1 MAETLAARLR
11 AGETVL
17 TAWSAIPEALVAEYC
32 ARAGFDAVTLD
43 MQHGFQGVESVL
55 RGIGAVRLAGVPAI
69 VRVPV
74 GDFAFAS
81 RALDMGA
88 SAVIAPMINSLD
100 DARAFAEAM
109 KFPPVGGRSWGSN
122 RVLALEGGASP
133 QAYLE
138 SANDDTLALAMVE
151 TRQAVDILDEIL
163 AVDGIDGVFV
173 GPADFSIAWTEGK
186 TVDPANEDMM
196 AAIADIAARTGQAG
210 KVAATLALTG
220 DMGKRYAAMGFRLI
234 ALNSDA
240 GYLAAGAKALIASF
254 KS

>member
-1 MAETLAARLR
+1 MPETLAARLR

-17 TAWSAIPEALVAEYC
+17 TAWSAIPDALVAEYC

-100 DARAFAEAM
+100 DAQAFAEAM
-109 KFPPVGGRSWGSN
+109 KFPPVGGRSWGPN
-122 RVLALEGGASP
+122 RVLALDGAASP

-138 SANDDTLALAMVE
+138 SANADTLALAMVE
-151 TRQAVDILDEIL
+151 TRQAVDILDQIL

-173 GPADFSIAWTEGK
+173 GPADFSIAWSEGK
-186 TVDPANEDMM
+186 TVNPADEDMM

-210 KVAATLALTG
+210 KIAATLALTG

-240 GYLAAGAKALIASF
+240 GYLAAGVKALIASF
-254 KS
+254 RS

>member
-1 MAETLAARLR
+1 MTETLAARLR
-11 AGETVL
+11 AGETLL
-17 TAWSAIPEALVAEYC
+17 TAWSAIPEPLVAETC

-43 MQHGFQGVESVL
+43 MQHGFQGVDSIL

-109 KFPPVGGRSWGSN
+109 KYPPVGGRSWGPN

-133 QAYLE
+133 QAYLD
-138 SANDDTLALAMVE
+138 SANAGTLALAMVE
-151 TRQAVDILDEIL
+151 TRQAVDILDDIL

-173 GPADFSIAWTEGK
+173 GPADFSIAWTGGEK
-186 TVDPANEDMM
+186 VDPFLEDMM
-196 AAIADIAARTGQAG
+196 TAIADIAARTGQSG
-210 KVAATLALTG
+210 KIAATLALDG
-220 DMGKRYAAMGFRLI
+220 VMAKRYAAMGFKLI
-234 ALNSDA
+234 AINSDV
-240 GYLAAGAKALIASF
+240 GYLTAGAKALIASF
-254 KS
+254 RS